1 MERTGYAEVSIQICE
16 EKPRLSNYLT
26 ISKLFCRFPMD
37 VICNLGSM
45 NLNRLR
51 EIKRIKGE
59 KFRFSVLGDT
69 NEDSSD
75 DDEVDE

>member
-1 MERTGYAEVSIQICE
+1 MIY
-16 EKPRLSNYLT
+16 
-26 ISKLFCRFPMD
+26 
-37 VICNLGSM
+37 NLGSM

-59 KFRFSVLGDT
+59 KFRFSILGDP

-75 DDEVDE
+75 DDEIDE

>member
-1 MERTGYAEVSIQICE
+1 MGWKVKKNDSI
-16 EKPRLSNYLT
+16 
-26 ISKLFCRFPMD
+26 F
-37 VICNLGSM
+37 NLGSM

-59 KFRFSVLGDT
+59 KFRFSTLGDT

-75 DDEVDE
+75 DDEIDE